1 MATERL
7 QVFWGP
13 ALVGHLVQEESGRL
27 AFVYTAGWLDKQDA
41 QPISLSLPLQ
51 TEAHAERPTRAFF
64 AGLLPEGDVRA
75 AIGRYLHINE
85 RNDFALLNELGGD
98 CAGALA
104 LLPDHQAPPDP
115 NAWSYR
121 TLAREELPALL
132 HRLRRQPLL
141 AGEGLRLSLGGAQNK
156 LPVAVIDGQLAIPEN
171 GAPSSHILKPD
182 HVEFRGLVVNEHFCL
197 RLASDCGLTAANST
211 LHVQDDHVYLL
222 VARYD
227 RETADGRW
235 RRLHQEDFA
244 QALGFPPETKYEAE
258 GGPGF
263 ADCVTLLRDH
273 ARVPARAV
281 PAFLDLFI
289 FNVLVGN
296 YDAHGKNYALL
307 HVHRKAEFAPAY
319 DIIDLSLYPDL
330 SQRLAMRI
338 SGHDDLRYIAP
349 RHWADMGEAA
359 GIAWGLL
366 RDRLRVM
373 AQRMHDQAPET
384 AAALGEAQPEFAS
397 TFTRVAASIRA
408 RVDRFRDYDQ

>member
-1 MATERL
+1 MAERL

-27 AFVYTAGWLDKQDA
+27 VFQYTAGWLEQERA
-41 QPISLSLPLQ
+41 RPISLSLPLQ
-51 TEAHAERPTRAFF
+51 AETHAERPTRAFF
-64 AGLLPEGDVRA
+64 AGLLPEGDMRA
-75 AIGRYLHINE
+75 AIARYLHVNE

-104 LLPDHQAPPDP
+104 LLPEDRSLPNPD
-115 NAWSYR
+115 AWSYR
-121 TLAREELPALL
+121 TLTREELPELL

-156 LPVAVIDGQLAIPEN
+156 LPVAVIDGELAIPEN

-182 HVEFRGLVVNEHFCL
+182 HTEFGGLVVNEHFCL
-197 RLASDCGLTAANST
+197 CLAGDCGLTTARSA
-211 LHVQDDHVYLL
+211 LHGQDDHVCLL

-227 RETADGRW
+227 RETVESRW
-235 RRLHQEDFA
+235 HRLHQEDFA
-244 QALGFPPETKYEAE
+244 QALGVSPEAKYEAE

-289 FNVLVGN
+289 FNVLAGN

-307 HVHRKAEFAPAY
+307 HASSKAELAPAY
-319 DIIDLSLYPDL
+319 DIIDLSLYPNL
-330 SQRLAMRI
+330 SPRLAMKI
-338 SGHDDLRYIAP
+338 SGHDDLRYIVP

-366 RDRLRVM
+366 RDRLRIM

-397 TFTRVAASIRA
+397 TFMRIASSIRA
-408 RVDRFRDYDQ
+408 RVGRFQDYG